1 MRSGLPRRSWWT
13 PVIVADSPDIAI
25 GKRLLDQLKLSGFR
39 FQRIAPGPDG
49 PLLGIRETDNWRDT
63 IYLAGFWEPDSCSAT
78 RQRKSSL
85 IIPGGLPVTEQVSG
99 DALNVLNTVLSN
111 WPTA

>member
-1 MRSGLPRRSWWT
+1 M
-13 PVIVADSPDIAI
+13 VVADQPDIAI
-25 GKRLLDQLKLSGFR
+25 GKRLLDHLKWSGFR
-39 FQRIAPGPDG
+39 FQRIAPGPDA
-49 PLLGIRETDNWRDT
+49 PLFGVRETDHWRDT

-85 IIPGGLPVTEQVSG
+85 IIPGGLPVTEQVAG

>member
-1 MRSGLPRRSWWT
+1 M
-13 PVIVADSPDIAI
+13 IVGDSPDIAI
-25 GKRLLDQLKLSGFR
+25 GRRLLDHLKLSGFR

-49 PLLGIRETDNWRDT
+49 PLFGVRETDNWRDT

-78 RQRKSSL
+78 RQRKSAL

-99 DALNVLNTVLSN
+99 DALNVLNTVLST

>member
-1 MRSGLPRRSWWT
+1 MTDR
-13 PVIVADSPDIAI
+13 PDVAI
-25 GKRLLDQLKLSGFR
+25 GKRLLDYLKLSGFR

-49 PLLGIRETDNWRDT
+49 PLFGVRETDDWRDT
-63 IYLAGFWEPDSCSAT
+63 IYLAGFWETASCSAT

-85 IIPGGLPVTEQVSG
+85 IIPDELLVSDRVSG
-99 DALNVLNTVLSN
+99 DVLNVLNTVLSN